1 MAQAPA
7 PGQQPTPEQMP
18 QERREDQ
25 ETIGTLY
32 AKSQQGRMMA
42 SAGIGAVAGIAS
54 YMALRKRMGAK
65 SIAVAAVVAVV
76 AYMGSNMYLPPAQVG
91 RYGT

>member
-7 PGQQPTPEQMP
+7 PGTTPMP
-18 QERREDQ
+18 NQTPQDRGEDQ